1 MDKLQQVTHYSMPK
15 QLFKIAKKEGEE
27 TETKPKV
34 PKEEKVLLEWSAPS
48 RPFKQ
53 RDRRYFTNIAV
64 IAIFLVLI
72 FLFMRE
78 FLLVAT
84 ILAVAF
90 VYYAL
95 NTVSPEETHHKITT
109 HGVNVSG
116 QLYPWGELKDFWLTE
131 KLGSE
136 VINIDTKKTFP
147 ARIFMLVGEGSKDK
161 IVKTLSEHL
170 PFQEKPKETL
180 FDKVAERMEGKI
192 SLEK

>member
-1 MDKLQQVTHYSMPK
+1 MPK
-15 QLFKIAKKEGEE
+15 QLFKTVKKESEE
-27 TETKPKV
+27 NETKPKI
-34 PKEEKVLLEWSAPS
+34 PREEKVLLEWDALS

-53 RDRRYFTNIAV
+53 RDRRYFTSIAV

-90 VYYAL
+90 VYYTL
-95 NTVSPEETHHKITT
+95 NTVAPEETHHKITT

-116 QLYPWGELKDFWLTE
+116 QLFPWEELKEFWLTE
-131 KLGSE
+131 KLGSD

-147 ARIFMLVGEGSKDK
+147 ARIFVLAGKGDKDT
-161 IVKTLSEHL
+161 IVKVLSEHL
-170 PFQEKPKETL
+170 PFQETPKETL
-180 FDKVAERMEGKI
+180 FDKVAEKMEGKI
-192 SLEK
+192 SLER